1 MILINN
7 LQGLIQAIS
16 FLPQQQHILI
26 GIDGRPGS
34 GKTTIAIQLEAA
46 LQAQTI
52 YLDEFFIPQRDWPHD
67 QSPRFPFFYFR
78 YEEFVNGIKAL
89 ANGKPFTY
97 HAYDWLTDALSVTST
112 TIQPKGIIIVEG
124 VSALNTELAPLY
136 HTKIWVESD
145 RTTEIAALKE
155 REKGKNWD
163 MWNKIYL
170 PSIEIYCLQKPWER
184 ADIIYKGRG
193 IKK

>member
-1 MILINN
+1 MNQKHVRSYAELFT
-7 LQGLIQAIS
+7 LLS
-16 FLPQQQHILI
+16 HLPAKTPMFI

-34 GKTTIAIQLEAA
+34 GKTTLVAQLERA
-46 LQAQTI
+46 LKTQTI
-52 YLDEFFIPQRDWPHD
+52 YLDEFFIPQREWPPD

-97 HAYDWLTDALSVTST
+97 HAYDGQTDAQSATST

-124 VSALNTELAPLY
+124 VSALNAELAPLY

-145 RTTEIAALKE
+145 RTTELAALKK
-155 REKGKNWD
+155 REQGKNWD
-163 MWNKIYL
+163 IWHNVYL

-184 ADIIYKGRG
+184 ANIIYQGRL
-193 IKK
+193 K

>member
-1 MILINN
+1 MNQKHVRSYPELIIL
-7 LQGLIQAIS
+7 LS
-16 FLPQQQHILI
+16 HLPSKKPMLI

-34 GKTTIAIQLEAA
+34 GKTTLVVQLEQT
-46 LQAQTI
+46 LKAQTI
-52 YLDEFFIPQRDWPHD
+52 YLDEFFIPQRAWPQD

-97 HAYDWLTDALSVTST
+97 HAYDGQTDSPSATSI

-124 VSALNTELAPLY
+124 VSALNAELAPLY

-145 RTTEIAALKE
+145 RTTELAALKK
-155 REKGKNWD
+155 RELAKNWD
-163 MWNKIYL
+163 IWHNVYL
-170 PSIEIYCLQKPWER
+170 PSIEIYCMQKPWER
-184 ADIIYKGRG
+184 ADIIYQGRL
-193 IKK
+193 K